1 MLASPT
7 LMIGFVCFASLV
19 MHAHVPPFL
28 QSDLLHPLT
37 FLQWNKCDN
46 EVVSVDD
53 AQVIWLNGK
62 LYLGRRYT
70 SQDKDCGILC
80 CNGDM
85 KSCTFI
91 EIPS

>member
-1 MLASPT
+1 
-7 LMIGFVCFASLV
+7 MISFVYFASLV

-37 FLQWNKCDN
+37 SLQWNKCDN
-46 EVVSVDD
+46 EPISVND
-53 AQVIWLNGK
+53 AQVVCLNGK

-70 SQDKDCGILC
+70 SYDSDCRLLC

-85 KSCTFI
+85 KSGFVI
-91 EIPS
+91 EEIV